1 MLKSLCKFK
10 IEGVENIEEC
20 ANFLFDNIEMEEI
33 LNSNTPKEYFVKNK
47 TTVVNNEDNIRWYED
62 KYYGGQYSNE
72 KIVKINKIIKEEKKN
87 GFFIYTLNTRD
98 DAELKK
104 FSKLNCNLILGVF
117 TCKESQLSY
126 FENRKIF
133 VRLEDLLT
141 EKNRFF
147 QKLFEAHIISNNFYK
162 NNPSISWNNFEIYN
176 QFREEY
182 KDYIEMCCRAYYFSS
197 FEDLYK
203 ERGWLDQ
210 SKIDYY
216 TISNED
222 IEIQTVLKG
231 LESDNEYILNKLI
244 RNIIFIK
251 TGNRPKIGL
260 TRETVLSKKQ
270 IINQINEYVEKTLKL
285 YKDDNIFV

>member
-20 ANFLFDNIEMEEI
+20 ANFLFDNIEIEEI
-33 LNSNTPKEYFVKNK
+33 LNADTPDEYLLKKK
-47 TTVVNNEDNIRWYED
+47 TIVRWYSN
-62 KYYGGQYSNE
+62 YNFGTYSNE
-72 KIVKINKIIKEEKKN
+72 KIGKIKEIIRTGQK
-87 GFFIYTLNTRD
+87 GFFIYTINTRD
-98 DAELKK
+98 DEELKN
-104 FSKLNCNLILGVF
+104 FNRLDCNLILGIF

-126 FENRKIF
+126 FEGKKIF

-141 EKNRFF
+141 EKNKFF

-162 NNPSISWNNFEIYN
+162 NNPSISWNNFKIYN

-182 KDYIEMCCRAYYFSS
+182 KDYIETCYRAYYFSS

-231 LESDNEYILNKLI
+231 LENDEKGILNKLTRSI
-244 RNIIFIK
+244 VFTK

-270 IINQINEYVEKTLKL
+270 IITPSLEKYKYVRHA
-285 YKDDNIFV
+285 I